1 MSGKGIGSNG
11 YFLLLFFGIFFLVGG
26 DEGSFSGF
34 ASFCE
39 VRQLGA
45 IGCFRP
51 IIFWCTKL
59 TWHVIIGGQKIA
71 LLCLNLVEVILI
83 LILHCT
89 VQFTFFFSFI
99 YYFILFF
106 YDD

>member
-1 MSGKGIGSNG
+1 MV
-11 YFLLLFFGIFFLVGG
+11 YFVDFFVLSFFVVIVWNFFFGWWGRRLILRLR
-26 DEGSFSGF
+26 
-34 ASFCE
+34 ASSCE

-71 LLCLNLVEVILI
+71 LLCQDLIEV
-83 LILHCT
+83 C
-89 VQFTFFFSFI
+89 
-99 YYFILFF
+99 
-106 YDD
+106 